1 MQTIRQINS
10 RSPPQRT
17 ANGPVSSSDNT
28 INALDRNP
36 PISEVRNTREAN
48 NHGGT
53 NVVRLRKSTLSPD
66 KDLQCAV
73 ETSRSNIKVTI
84 VRQTINYTLYT
95 HYPRCLIS
103 FMTILLQWSSDGEKE
118 KKYIYLNLHIIK
130 IIHVENKVEV
140 LLLYRKLFTFIRR
153 MLKRYF

>member
-17 ANGPVSSSDNT
+17 ADGPVCSSDNT

-36 PISEVRNTREAN
+36 PMSEVRDTREAN

-53 NVVRLRKSTLSPD
+53 NVVRLSKSTLSSD
-66 KDLQCAV
+66 EDLQSAV

-84 VRQTINYTLYT
+84 VRQTINYILYT

-118 KKYIYLNLHIIK
+118 KKYRYLNLHIIK
-130 IIHVENKVEV
+130 RIHVENKVEV
-140 LLLYRKLFTFIRR
+140 LLLYRKLFTFIRK
-153 MLKRYF
+153 MLKSYF

>member
-1 MQTIRQINS
+1 MQTIRQHNS

-17 ANGPVSSSDNT
+17 ADGPDSSSNNT

-36 PISEVRNTREAN
+36 PMSEVRDTREAN

-53 NVVRLRKSTLSPD
+53 NVVRLSKSTLSPD
-66 KDLQCAV
+66 EDLQCAV

-84 VRQTINYTLYT
+84 VRPTINYTLYT

-103 FMTILLQWSSDGEKE
+103 FMTIGP
-118 KKYIYLNLHIIK
+118 
-130 IIHVENKVEV
+130 
-140 LLLYRKLFTFIRR
+140 FIRGKIR
-153 MLKRYF
+153 RVLHKTRLK